1 MDTIEEIAKFLTKT
15 LGVIDKWIEDPTR
28 RQEARM
34 EVKEN
39 ALDLV
44 TKIIKEADPH
54 EADKMLA
61 KFIDLTSGL

>member
-1 MDTIEEIAKFLTKT
+1 MDTIVAIAEFLTAT
-15 LGVIDKWIEDPTR
+15 LAVIDKRIEDPAR